1 MADPQQTAADLGGAP
16 ASTDTDAAVARASK
30 AAPAPTG
37 KAAVSA
43 DAAKARSMA
52 DAQAKDFETFH
63 RENPLPKQPDM
74 TPFTQKMPEADP
86 MRQFGSLASGLAI
99 LAGSLTRTPLTTAL
113 NASAEAMKAIRTG
126 DLMAYQDAKDRWKE
140 NTDLAI
146 KNAEWAQKG
155 YDNAF
160 ALMKEKHAEG
170 WAALKTVAALDGN
183 VAALNQQDVRLAMEA
198 NNASTRNRIALD
210 EHRERMDEFAAKQ
223 EERAIDQA
231 AVQARVHD
239 KLDALGLD
247 ADARRNLPENTTSQI
262 RFQARNEVVAE
273 KKQAELVVG
282 GGRQAF
288 DLSAATAFA
297 KQKHPDWATM
307 SVGDRNLA
315 VYRALGEL
323 EANRFAEKTTAGQE
337 AKIAAG
343 PSTPEG
349 MAITARMQATGEP
362 YDKARAAIRKESAP
376 APRNANAMLTQRFMF
391 ENPNAT
397 QEQIQ
402 QYVSSL
408 PARASAIR
416 EFNSGK
422 AAASIRS
429 FDVAVSHLAVMR
441 EMAEALQNGDQRTLN
456 RLANSWAAEFGG
468 SAPTN
473 AAAVARIVG
482 DEIVKAVTGGPG
494 ALADR
499 QDAQNIFTDA
509 KSPEQLFGAINAV
522 QQLMGGQMSGL
533 KRQYERATGLRDF
546 TEPNRFMSPEAAR
559 VFETYEQRRPPAA
572 DSLPAPPTVATPAP
586 APPPPA
592 RTSSPQ
598 AVPPEGARTVT
609 PKGVKAVWRNGRWVE
624 DDGR

>member
-1 MADPQQTAADLGGAP
+1 MAADPQQTAADLGGVP

-52 DAQAKDFETFH
+52 DAQTKDFEAFY
-63 RENPLPKQPDM
+63 RDNPLPKQPDLA
-74 TPFTQKMPEADP
+74 PFTQKMPEADP

-126 DLMAYQDAKDRWKE
+126 DLMAYQDAKDRWKD

-170 WAALKTVAALDGN
+170 WAALQAVAALDGN

-198 NNASTRNRIALD
+198 NNASIRNRVALD
-210 EHRERMDEFAAKQ
+210 EHRERMGEFAAKQ
-223 EERAIDQA
+223 EERAIAKALVTDTARDLAKQAGVNFDQLPPEKQQALRGRAEITLKQQA
-231 AVQARVHD
+231 AV
-239 KLDALGLD
+239 G
-247 ADARRNLPENTTSQI
+247 S
-262 RFQARNEVVAE
+262 
-273 KKQAELVVG
+273 
-282 GGRQAF
+282 GRQAF
-288 DLSAATAFA
+288 DLNAATAFA

-307 SVGDRNLA
+307 SVEDRNLA

-323 EANRFAEKTTAGQE
+323 EANRFAEKTAAGQE

-402 QYVSSL
+402 QYALSL

-456 RLANSWAAEFGG
+456 RLANSWVAEFGG

-499 QDAQNIFTDA
+499 QDAQHIFTDA

-522 QQLMGGQMSGL
+522 QKLMGGQMSGL
-533 KRQYERATGLRDF
+533 KRQYERATGLHDF

-559 VFETYEQRRPPAA
+559 AFETYEQRHPPAA

-598 AVPPEGARTVT
+598 AVPPEGTRTVT